1 LARGNFYLKSE
12 IEKMPF
18 VHLHVHSHYSLL
30 DGLPKIDDLVAYAK
44 KQNSPAVAL
53 TDHGVLY
60 GAVEFFQKATAAGIK
75 PIIGVEVY
83 VARRTRFDK
92 EPKIDER
99 PFHLVLLAENFIG
112 YKNLLKLVS
121 HSNLE
126 GFYYRPRVDE
136 ELLSQC
142 RDGLIALTAC
152 LQGELASAILGKI
165 NATPEEVINKHARI
179 FGRENYFLEVQ
190 PHAKITEQVKVNDE
204 IFKLAEKYG
213 LQTVAT
219 NDVHYLSADDADI
232 QDVLLAIQ
240 TRTTVNDPKRM
251 TYKGVNV
258 SMRPESEFREIFSEH
273 PEVIKNT
280 LKIAERCNFDMPLG
294 NTQLPHFEVPA
305 DETANSYLR
314 KLAEAGIA
322 KRYPGQEKNSAILDR
337 LNYEFSIIEK
347 TGFAGYFL
355 IVQDFVNWAKSHG
368 VVVGPGRGSAAG
380 SIVSYLCN
388 ITNVDPMA
396 YDLLFERF
404 LNPERIS
411 MPDIDLD
418 FADTRRDDVLKYVAE
433 KYGAD
438 HVAQII
444 TFGTMAARAAVRDV
458 GRVLGFPYVYCDKL
472 AKLIPMFTTL
482 PEALKTVPEL
492 KEIMAHDLDGKKLLN
507 TAGRLEGVAR
517 HASVHACGVVITKNP
532 LIEYVP
538 LQHAGPDDDTIISQY
553 SLHPIEDLGLLKMD
567 FLGLR
572 NLTVLEQTIEIVKLA
587 QGKIYDLDRLPLED
601 KKVFELLQA
610 GTTIGIFQ
618 FESSGMRR
626 YLKELKPT
634 SLEDLI
640 AMVSLY
646 RPGPIEFIP
655 DFIARKHGRKKASY
669 LHPKLEPILEK
680 TYGVA
685 VYQEQIMEIARDLAG
700 FTLGEAD
707 VLRKAVGK
715 KILKLLKEQ
724 REKFIKGCV
733 KNGISKSTAEKVFDF
748 IEPFA
753 RYGFNRSHAAC
764 YALIA
769 YQTAYFK
776 THEPEAFMAALL
788 TGDHGD
794 IDRIA
799 IEIDECRNMGIQV
812 LPPDIN
818 ESYST
823 FTAVY
828 DPQTKKP
835 TRTIRFGLTAIK
847 NVGENVVKAI
857 VHERKANGHYRSLE
871 DLLTRVQVKDFN
883 KKSLESLIK
892 CGALDR
898 FGERGQLLGNSEI
911 ILKFNKNAN
920 AAQTSNQSSLFADLL
935 TGNSPILRLKPTEPA
950 SKNQCLQWEKE
961 LVGLYLSDHPL
972 REYQEQLSLIATP
985 ISRLSEHTR
994 DERVRVGGIVTKIQ
1008 KILTKKNESMLF
1020 VRIEDAAGA
1029 VEILIFPKL
1038 LLQTP
1043 GLWVE
1048 GRLILV
1054 EGKVSDKDGET
1065 KLLADSARELD
1076 TKALQ
1081 VYADNQSGYRPLT
1094 IKLEAKISKE
1104 KFEALKNLLEKYPGS
1119 TPVELL
1125 TQNGNGGKRIKTNF
1139 KINSQQ
1145 AWSELTQQIG
1155 PTNLIQ

>member
-1 LARGNFYLKSE
+1 MS
-12 IEKMPF
+12 F

-30 DGLPKIDDLVAYAK
+30 DGLPKIDDLVNYAK
-44 KQNSPAVAL
+44 NQNSPAVAL

-60 GAVEFFQKATAAGIK
+60 GAVEFFQKAIAAGLK
-75 PIIGVEVY
+75 PIIGVEAY
-83 VARRTRFDK
+83 VARRSRHDK
-92 EPKIDER
+92 EAKIDEK
-99 PFHLVLLAENFIG
+99 PFHLVLLAENFTG
-112 YKNLLKLVS
+112 YKNLLKLVTYS
-121 HSNLE
+121 HLE
-126 GFYYRPRVDE
+126 GFYYRPRIDE
-136 ELLSQC
+136 ELLNKYHN
-142 RDGLIALTAC
+142 GLIALTAC
-152 LQGELASAILGKI
+152 LQGELPSAILGKI
-165 NATPEEVINKHARI
+165 NENPEAIIKKYSKI
-179 FGRENYFLEVQ
+179 FGESNYFLEVQ
-190 PHAKITEQVKVNDE
+190 PHTNMEEQLKVNEE
-204 IFKLAEKYG
+204 IFKLAKKFKLG
-213 LQTVAT
+213 VVAT
-219 NDVHYLSADDADI
+219 NDVHYLSEDDADI

-240 TRTTVNDPKRM
+240 TRSMVADPKRM

-258 SMRPESEFREIFSEH
+258 SMRSEADFKKAFPDH
-273 PEVIKNT
+273 PEVIENT
-280 LKIAERCNFDMPLG
+280 LRIAERCNVEMPLG
-294 NTQLPHFEVPA
+294 NTQLPHFEVPEA
-305 DETANSYLR
+305 ETANSYLR
-314 KLAEAGIA
+314 KLAIAGIP
-322 KRYPGQEKNSAILDR
+322 KRYPGRENDRKILERVD
-337 LNYEFSIIEK
+337 YEFSVIEK

-355 IVQDFVNWAKSHG
+355 IVQDFVNWAKNHG

-380 SIVSYLCN
+380 SIVSYLTN
-388 ITNVDPMA
+388 ITNVDPLA

-433 KYGAD
+433 KYGED

-444 TFGTMAARAAVRDV
+444 TFGTMAARAAIRDV
-458 GRVLGFPYVYCDKL
+458 GRVLGFPYTYCDRV

-482 PEALKTVPEL
+482 PQALDTVLEL
-492 KEIMAHDLDGKKLLN
+492 KEIMQNDQDGKKLLN
-507 TAGRLEGVAR
+507 IAARLEGVAR
-517 HASVHACGVVITKNP
+517 HASVHACGVVITKEP
-532 LIEYVP
+532 LIEHIP
-538 LQHAGPDDDTIISQY
+538 LQHAGVDDDTVISQY

-572 NLTVLEQTIEIVKLA
+572 NLTVLEQTIEIIQKA
-587 QGKIYDLDRLPLED
+587 QNKIYDLGKLPLD
-601 KKVFELLQA
+601 DPKVFELLQG
-610 GTTIGIFQ
+610 GTTIGVFQ

-634 SLEDLI
+634 ELEDLI

-655 DFIARKHGRKKASY
+655 DFIARKHGKKSASY
-669 LHPKLEPILEK
+669 LHPKLEKILKK

-715 KILKLLKEQ
+715 KIAKLLKEQ
-724 REKFIKGCV
+724 RTKFINGCV
-733 KNGISKSTAEKVFDF
+733 NNGIKKATAEKVFDF

-788 TGDHGD
+788 TGDHGS

-799 IEIDECRNMGIQV
+799 IEIDECRHMGIQV

-828 DPQTKKP
+828 DPETKKP
-835 TRTIRFGLTAIK
+835 THRIRFGLTAVK

-892 CGALDR
+892 CGAFDR
-898 FGERGQLLGNSEI
+898 FGERGQLLNNSETL
-911 ILKFNKNAN
+911 LKFNKNAN
-920 AAQTSNQSSLFADLL
+920 TAQTNNQVSLFADLPA
-935 TGNSPILRLKPTEPA
+935 GNAPTLRLKPTDPA
-950 SKNQCLQWEKE
+950 TKTQCLQWEKD

-972 REYQEQLSLIATP
+972 RVFQEQLSLIATP
-985 ISRLSEHTR
+985 ISRLAEHGK
-994 DERVRVGGIVTKIQ
+994 DERVRIGGIVAKIQ
-1008 KILTKKNESMLF
+1008 KILTKKNDSMLF
-1020 VRIEDAAGA
+1020 VRIEDAGGS
-1029 VEILIFPKL
+1029 VEVLVFPKL
-1038 LLQTP
+1038 FQSTNE
-1043 GLWVE
+1043 LWVD
-1048 GRLILV
+1048 GRLVII
-1054 EGKVSDKDGET
+1054 EGKISDKDGET

-1076 TKALQ
+1076 TQALE
-1081 VYADNQSGYRPLT
+1081 VYANTQSGIRPLV
-1094 IKLEAKISKE
+1094 IRLEAKISKE
-1104 KFEALKNLLEKYPGS
+1104 KFETLKSLFEKYPGA

-1125 TQNGNGGKRIKTNF
+1125 TQNGNGGKRIKT
-1139 KINSQQ
+1139 KYTINSRL
-1145 AWSELTQQIG
+1145 AWPELAKILG
-1155 PTNLIQ
+1155 ESNLTR